1 MITKEITLCG
11 KQVTL
16 AYCYATEI
24 SYKILSDEDIISFGK
39 EIAQKIQHEQMPD
52 IRKTIYLILASMQSY
67 YESLP
72 AGQDGQKPQSP
83 VTDKELMYECTPQEI
98 GQALGTILGLRG
110 QFYHVP
116 ADEPKDKPAEGNNPK
131 NV

>member
-24 SYKILSDEDIISFGK
+24 SYKILSDEDVISFGK
-39 EIAQKIQHEQMPD
+39 EITEKIQHEQMPD

-67 YESLP
+67 YDSLP

-83 VTDKELMYECTPQEI
+83 VTDHDLMYHCTPQEI
-98 GQALGTILGLRG
+98 GQALGTVLGLRG
-110 QFYHVP
+110 QFYHIP
-116 ADEPKDKPAEGNNPK
+116 ADEPKDKPEEGNAPK